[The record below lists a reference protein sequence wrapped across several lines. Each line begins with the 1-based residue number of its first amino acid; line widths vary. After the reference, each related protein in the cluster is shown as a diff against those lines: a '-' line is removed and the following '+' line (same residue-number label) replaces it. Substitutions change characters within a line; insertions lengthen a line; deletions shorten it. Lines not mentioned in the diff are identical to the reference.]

1 MVCDGSKPAF
11 RIFSIATFWRLLQN
25 FLVKTQLMPLLL
37 PVDGKYQIA
46 TVPLERKKNLN
57 FLENQ

>member
-46 TVPLERKKNLN
+46 TVPLERKKT
-57 FLENQ
+57 